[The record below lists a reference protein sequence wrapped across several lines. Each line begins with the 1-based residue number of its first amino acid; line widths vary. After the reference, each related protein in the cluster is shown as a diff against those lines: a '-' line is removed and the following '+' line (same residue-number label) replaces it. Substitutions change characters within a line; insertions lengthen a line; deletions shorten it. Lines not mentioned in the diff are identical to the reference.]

1 MSPYMK
7 RFVYASLFYLGLA
20 AVIGMADGIGNLG
33 YAATFAHT
41 HFNLLG
47 FMAMIVFGIGYFIL
61 PRFNGADLRWPS
73 WVPVHFWLGN
83 VSLVG
88 MVVLRGLYSTSG
100 GDLWNVLFIVCASL
114 QAVSLFMFIVNIW
127 VTLAAKPQPTVAT
140 VRPAAA
146 TVRPAVATAVPVAPV
161 VAEPTVDSE
170 TKISDLVDRAP
181 SIREV
186 LVEQGLKMLAVP
198 GHIDKVR
205 KVGVTIG
212 MAAANHGLDE
222 AALIAAV
229 KAELSAVGGTAVK
242 SAVAAEAVAS
252 EAVAAEAVTAVV
264 VDINGETLIGTV
276 LEQYPHTN
284 GVFTKYFGDGCIDC
298 PGQSFESIDLACR
311 MHGVDPELFMEDLR
325 AAAADA
331 R

>member
-20 AVIGMADGIGNLG
+20 AAIGMLTGMLNLG

-61 PRFNGADLRWPS
+61 PRFNGADLRWPG

-83 VSLVG
+83 VSLIG
-88 MVVLRGLYSTSG
+88 MVSFRGMYANTG

-127 VTLAAKPQPTVAT
+127 VTLAAKPQPAVAA
-140 VRPAAA
+140 VRL
-146 TVRPAVATAVPVAPV
+146 AVATETPVAPV
-161 VAEPTVDSE
+161 VAEPVVDGE

-181 SIREV
+181 SVQNV

-222 AALIAAV
+222 AVLIAAV
-229 KAELSAVGGTAVK
+229 KSELRKGEGTPVK
-242 SAVAAEAVAS
+242 RS
-252 EAVAAEAVTAVV
+252 EV
-264 VDINGETLIGTV
+264 VDINSETLIGAV
-276 LEQYPHTN
+276 LEKYPHVN
-284 GVFTKYFGDGCIDC
+284 GVFAKYFGDGCLDC

-325 AAAADA
+325 AAAGDQVGGV
-331 R
+331 